1 MGISYFEYPWY
12 HIHLFLLSD
21 YRHNVIIYFLPQ
33 CCPHHK
39 GLYPQIV
46 SQKNPSLLSA
56 AFVRYFCH
64 TMRRKN

>member
-1 MGISYFEYPWY
+1 MGISYLEYPWY

-46 SQKNPSLLSA
+46 SQKTHLFSLLLLLGI
-56 AFVRYFCH
+56 FV
-64 TMRRKN
+64 TQ